1 MIVTVAA
8 RSIGLPDTPVDEAHA
23 GAEHGEKSNAAHRC
37 GKHDAAAPCLVQGQ
51 VRDRQD
57 AAHHPGLWSS
67 PMISTNCSSS
77 VRRRPWMP

>member
-1 MIVTVAA
+1 MKYMPVPNTA
-8 RSIGLPDTPVDEAHA
+8 RNPMPHT
-23 GAEHGEKSNAAHRC
+23 C

-67 PMISTNCSSS
+67 PMISTNRSSS